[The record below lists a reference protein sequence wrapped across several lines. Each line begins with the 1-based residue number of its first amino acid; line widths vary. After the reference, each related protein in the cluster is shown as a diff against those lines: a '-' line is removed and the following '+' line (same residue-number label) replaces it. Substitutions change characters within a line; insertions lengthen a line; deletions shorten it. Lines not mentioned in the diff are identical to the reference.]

1 MKFMVHPP
9 LTATV
14 AQLSW
19 LKWTEREARVREIST
34 RKYCGRENSQMK
46 LLLRIFMDFIKG
58 NRSDGIYCVQY
69 LLLEAEVIGY
79 CG

>member
-1 MKFMVHPP
+1 MVHPP

-19 LKWTEREARVREIST
+19 LEWTEREARMGEIST
-34 RKYCGRENSQMK
+34 RKYCSRENSQMK
-46 LLLRIFMDFIKG
+46 LRLGMLMDFIKG
-58 NRSDGIYCVQY
+58 NRSDGVYCVQR
-69 LLLEAEVIGY
+69 LLLEAEVMGF